1 MVAWIDGC
9 MKGRYTIFVDHVK
22 RGSKMAKSKKLRVA
36 QTKRS
41 KRHATTQLT
50 YEQVMAE
57 IAAQVRNNE
66 ADRERRRALTYRR

>member
-1 MVAWIDGC
+1 
-9 MKGRYTIFVDHVK
+9 
-22 RGSKMAKSKKLRVA
+22 MAKSKKLRVA